1 MNNMFDYGN
10 ENQDWSD
17 LKKLVLEQNKKHKFW
32 KEPKY

>member
-10 ENQDWSD
+10 ENQDWRT
-17 LKKLVLEQNKKHKFW
+17 LEELVSEQNKKHKFW